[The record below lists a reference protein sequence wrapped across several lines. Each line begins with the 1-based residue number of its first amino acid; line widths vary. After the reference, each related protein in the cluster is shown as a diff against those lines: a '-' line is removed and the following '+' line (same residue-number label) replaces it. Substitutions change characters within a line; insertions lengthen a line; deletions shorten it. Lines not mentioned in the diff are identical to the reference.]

1 MKLNL
6 SECLTCTAL
15 AFIPRVTSFVS
26 VLSGLRRSSHSFS
39 PHTSLATVATR
50 SSQRHGVIRMAINPI
65 RATSA
70 EAERVAAPAAAV
82 ANVESEPGTANLD
95 WENLGFEYRDV
106 NSYVKFTCR
115 DGRWDEGQLVRDAY
129 VNIHIASTGLH
140 YGQSVFEGL
149 KAFHCKD
156 GRCVFWW

>member
-1 MKLNL
+1 
-6 SECLTCTAL
+6 
-15 AFIPRVTSFVS
+15 
-26 VLSGLRRSSHSFS
+26 
-39 PHTSLATVATR
+39 
-50 SSQRHGVIRMAINPI
+50 MAINPI

-70 EAERVAAPAAAV
+70 ETERAAAPPAANA
-82 ANVESEPGTANLD
+82 ESEPGTADLD

-106 NSYVKFTCR
+106 NSYVKFTYR
-115 DGRWDEGQLVRDAY
+115 DGRWDEGQLVQDAY

-156 GRCVFWW
+156 GRCVSWW

>member
-1 MKLNL
+1 MKLKL
-6 SECLTCTAL
+6 SVCLTCAAL

-26 VLSGLRRSSHSFS
+26 VLSGLHRPSHSSS
-39 PHTSLATVATR
+39 PYTSSTLVTR
-50 SSQRHGVIRMAINPI
+50 SWRRHDVIRMGINPI

-70 EAERVAAPAAAV
+70 EAERAAAPQAAA
-82 ANVESEPGTANLD
+82 ANVESEPGTADLD

-106 NSYVKFTCR
+106 NSYVKFTYR

-156 GRCVFWW
+156 GRCVS